1 MNIESAASSSA
12 REGATRMMMWNKH
25 LSLATASVALLIT
38 VTLNAQEKSSTPE
51 KYPVAYELN
60 RETTLIGTVV
70 AFIQSAKTPPF
81 GPRLSLQTNSG
92 PIDIHLGDE
101 RILEANHFQ
110 ISAGDTLRII
120 GENVAYSSGTQFVA
134 RILQKGSQAL
144 TVRSIRGIPLSYGKV
159 PSVSSLK
166 RGTAQ

>member
-12 REGATRMMMWNKH
+12 REGATRMMWNKH
-25 LSLATASVALLIT
+25 LSLATASVALLFS
-38 VTLNAQEKSSTPE
+38 VTLNAQEKSPTLE

-60 RETTLIGTVV
+60 RETTLVGTVV
-70 AFIQSAKTPPF
+70 AFTQSAKTPPF

-92 PIDIHLGDE
+92 LIDIHLGDE
-101 RILEANHFQ
+101 RLLEASHFQ

-120 GENVAYSSGTQFVA
+120 GENVAYGSGTQFVA

-144 TVRSIRGIPLSYGKV
+144 TVRSIRGIPLSYGKI
-159 PSVSSLK
+159 PSVNSLK